1 MPYLLNN
8 CTSKTLDYFTPPI
21 VFNRKK
27 PKKKIICT
35 KFIEPAKKILMLAY
49 PLKKA
54 TMSGCH
60 AILPNIC
67 SVYFY
72 KFTT

>member
-1 MPYLLNN
+1 
-8 CTSKTLDYFTPPI
+8 
-21 VFNRKK
+21 
-27 PKKKIICT
+27 
-35 KFIEPAKKILMLAY
+35 MLAY

-60 AILPNIC
+60 VILPNIC

-72 KFTT
+72 KFTTYIALNIVPKAFYICKDNWSREEVCWECSYN